1 MRYRHSVDTEI
12 KYAIGRVGVN
22 EISQDVSLAI
32 CQQDELSQ
40 YMDRNLMSPQEIHK
54 METLKEDDNP
64 VILKYYLK

>member
-1 MRYRHSVDTEI
+1 M
-12 KYAIGRVGVN
+12 GRVGVN

-40 YMDRNLMSPQEIHK
+40 YMDSNLMSPQEIHK